1 MSVSSAARSWRL
13 PLLLTVVVIAFA
25 YVGGLFERR
34 SPLEPLAIRAPDGD
48 VAASTSPA
56 GLSVPSQ
63 RSSTEPGAT
72 ARPAHPG
79 LQIDDR
85 APSAVSD
92 PLKGVDLAGRLHRP
106 GQSIGCQ
113 AVVLVFLGIHCPISN
128 NALPGLNHLHREG
141 KPHGIELF
149 GILSAPSVS
158 RTEALRHAAD
168 YAIEFPVLMDS
179 TGELSERFGATHTP
193 HAFVTTPQGQLLYA
207 GAIDDQFPSV
217 GKKRLA
223 AGRLYLREALDD
235 RLAGRAVRTPQ
246 THPVGCLL
254 ESRHHSRKSSL
265 ITFAREVAP
274 VIYSNCTTCH
284 RQGAVAPFPLE
295 SFEEVVRHAAQIK
308 VMVELRLMPPW
319 KPERGF
325 GHFRDELVLTEREV
339 ELLISWIDAGQPRG
353 DMEQEPAAPKF
364 EGGWQ
369 LGTPDLIAEVPEA
382 FSVPADG
389 PDIYQYFV
397 VPSGL
402 VEDRLVSAIEYRP
415 GQPQV
420 VHHASFRFDD
430 AGLAKRLDDAFPGPG
445 YARTGNWGFDSGGTL
460 GGWAVGIT
468 PQRLP
473 SGYGRPIKAGSDVVL
488 QTHYHPAGRSVEDRG
503 RLGLY
508 FAERGATQRIEELFV
523 ANMSLSIPPGEREFV
538 HRADYV
544 LSADATLHAILPH
557 AHLLA
562 RQMEAVAI
570 LPDGRVEPLIRILD
584 WDFGWQSQY
593 SFAQPLR
600 LPAGTRIEFVVTFDN
615 SVFNPLNPF
624 NPARRVR
631 WGEESTAEMA
641 VCFLDVSA
649 DSDAQLD
656 TLLAHNRRYIAEQ
669 SVPSAGSP

>member
-1 MSVSSAARSWRL
+1 MSVSSAARSWRW
-13 PLLLTVVVIAFA
+13 PLLLTAVAVAFA
-25 YVGGLFERR
+25 YVSGLFERR
-34 SPLEPLAIRAPDGD
+34 APLEPLAIRAPDEN
-48 VAASTSPA
+48 AAARLGRA
-56 GLSVPSQ
+56 GLSDPSQ
-63 RSSTEPGAT
+63 RGSTESSPSP
-72 ARPAHPG
+72 RPDP
-79 LQIDDR
+79 QIDDR
-85 APSAVSD
+85 VLPAVSD

-113 AVVLVFLGIHCPISN
+113 AVVLVFLGVQCPVSN
-128 NALPGLNHLHREG
+128 NALPGLNRLHREG
-141 KPHGIELF
+141 QQHGVELF
-149 GILSAPSVS
+149 GVLSAPSVT
-158 RTEALRHAAD
+158 RAEALRHAAE
-168 YAIEFPVLMDS
+168 YEIEFPVLLDS
-179 TGELSERFGATHTP
+179 AGELCERFGATHTP

-217 GKKRLA
+217 GKKRLT
-223 AGRLYLREALDD
+223 AGRMYLREALDD
-235 RLAGRAVRTPQ
+235 RLSGRAIRTPQ

-254 ESRHHSRKSSL
+254 ESRRHSGKDTL

-295 SFEEVVRHAAQIK
+295 SCEDVVRHAAQIK
-308 VMVELRLMPPW
+308 VMVSLRLMPPW

-339 ELLISWIDAGQPRG
+339 ELLTSWIDAGLPRG
-353 DMEQEPAAPKF
+353 DIEHEPAAPTF
-364 EGGWQ
+364 EDGWQ
-369 LGTPDLIAEVPEA
+369 LGIPDLIVEVPEA

-430 AGLAKRLDDAFPGPG
+430 AGLAKKLDEAFPGPG

-460 GGWAVGIT
+460 GGWAVGIM

-473 SGYGRPIKAGSDVVL
+473 PGYGRPITAGSDLVL
-488 QTHYHPAGRSVEDRG
+488 QTHYHPAGRPVEDRG

-508 FAERGATQRIEELFV
+508 FAERGAARRIEELFV
-523 ANMSLSIPPGEREFV
+523 ANMSLSIPPGERAFV
-538 HRADYV
+538 HRAEYV
-544 LSADATLHAILPH
+544 LPADATLHAILPH

-562 RQMEAVAI
+562 RQMEAVAF

-624 NPARRVR
+624 NPARRIQ